1 MDPFV
6 GSLITTGISSIFG
19 GLSGQAEAD
28 AQNRA
33 IEAQYNYNLQNWKYG
48 KKRIKADYR
57 QEKKQWEL
65 NKQNEETLANW
76 KDLTANQDWQYA
88 LKIQDFEYRSQLRQ
102 YQKSEQL
109 YGQQLTFNKM
119 AQQAA
124 EEAERRRLEDAV
136 NEIAF
141 QNQDLVIKSLESEG
155 AAAVKGQ
162 QGRSAAKG
170 DQSVVA
176 ALGRNQAILAES
188 LISAR
193 GETEAAM
200 KKIAADK
207 YGADL
212 AAQAAR
218 MLKPE
223 RAPAPPKPITTPRAE
238 FLKPRKPKAFDFG
251 AKPIKGAMA
260 SSAGAWLGA
269 AGNLATGIAGAA
281 ISSGKS
287 SVGSFDINSI
297 SANPYG
303 YK

>member
-1 MDPFV
+1 MDPFL
-6 GSLITTGISSIFG
+6 GSLITTGISSIFS
-19 GLSGQAEAD
+19 GLSGQSEAD

-33 IEAQYNYNLQNWKYG
+33 IEAQYGYNLQNWKYG

-65 NKQNEETLANW
+65 NKQNEETLASW
-76 KDLTANQDWQYA
+76 KDATANQDWQYA

-109 YGQQLTFNKM
+109 YGQQLSYNKM

-188 LISAR
+188 LISAK

-223 RAPAPPKPITTPRAE
+223 RAPSLPKPLTTPRAE

-281 ISSGKS
+281 ISGSKS

>member
-1 MDPFV
+1 
-6 GSLITTGISSIFG
+6 
-19 GLSGQAEAD
+19 
-28 AQNRA
+28 
-33 IEAQYNYNLQNWKYG
+33 
-48 KKRIKADYR
+48 
-57 QEKKQWEL
+57 
-65 NKQNEETLANW
+65 
-76 KDLTANQDWQYA
+76 
-88 LKIQDFEYRSQLRQ
+88 
-102 YQKSEQL
+102 
-109 YGQQLTFNKM
+109 M

-141 QNQDLVIKSLESEG
+141 QNQDLVIKTLESEG
-155 AAAVKGQ
+155 TAAVKGQ
-162 QGRSAAKG
+162 QGRSANKA
-170 DQSVVA
+170 DQSVIA
-176 ALGRNQAILAES
+176 SLGRNQAILTES

-218 MLKPE
+218 MLQPE
-223 RAPAPPKPITTPRAE
+223 RSPTPPKPIRTPRAQ
-238 FLKPRKPKAFDFG
+238 FLEPRKPKKYDYG
-251 AKPIKGAMA
+251 PKPVKGAAA
-260 SSAGAWLGA
+260 SSAGSWFGA
-269 AGNLATGIAGAA
+269 AGNLASGIAGAA
-281 ISSGKS
+281 ISGSKP